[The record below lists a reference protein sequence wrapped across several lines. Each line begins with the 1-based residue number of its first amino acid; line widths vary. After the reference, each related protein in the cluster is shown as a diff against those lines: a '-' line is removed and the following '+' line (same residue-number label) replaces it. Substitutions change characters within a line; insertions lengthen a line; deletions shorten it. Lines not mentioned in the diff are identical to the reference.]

1 VVSQLIA
8 SAATTFLALFPITH
22 PVGAIPIFYSLT
34 ANESPRAIRLQARQ
48 VAINATT
55 ILVIFFLSGRVVL
68 QFFGLSLGVLQI
80 AGGLLVGQTAW
91 KMLVQPQFTSGDT
104 QGGISKQDIAFFP
117 MAVPLISGPGAIGLV
132 IALATSNPHWES
144 YLGGLLGIGG
154 LGIIL
159 YLCLALGAPLIKAM
173 GKSGTDAMSRILGF
187 FVLAIGIQLISD
199 GLFSV
204 IQSSGLNH

>member
-1 VVSQLIA
+1 MVYQLVS
-8 SAATTFLALFPITH
+8 SAAATFLALFPITQ

-34 ANESPRAIRLQARQ
+34 AHESPRVRRLQARR

-55 ILVIFFLSGRVVL
+55 ILVIFFLTGRVVL

-80 AGGLLVGQTAW
+80 AGGLLVAHTAW
-91 KMLVQPQFTSGDT
+91 KMLVQPQETTSDT
-104 QGGISKQDIAFFP
+104 RGRTSKQDIALFP
-117 MAVPLISGPGAIGLV
+117 MAIPLISGPGAIGLV
-132 IALATSNPHWES
+132 IALATSNPHWEG

-159 YLCLALGAPLIKAM
+159 YLCLTLGAPLVKAM
-173 GKSGTDAMSRILGF
+173 GKSGTDAVSRIFGF
-187 FVLAIGIQLISD
+187 FLLAIGIQLMSD

-204 IQSSGLNH
+204 IGGSGLI

>member
-1 VVSQLIA
+1 MVYQLVS
-8 SAATTFLALFPITH
+8 SAAATFLALFPITH

-34 ANESPRAIRLQARQ
+34 AHESPRARRLQARR

-55 ILVIFFLSGRVVL
+55 ILVIFFLTGRVVL
-68 QFFGLSLGVLQI
+68 QFFGLSLGGVQI
-80 AGGLLVGQTAW
+80 AGGLLVAQTAW
-91 KMLVQPQFTSGDT
+91 KMLVQQQETTSTT
-104 QGGISKQDIAFFP
+104 QGRTSKQDIALFP

-132 IALATSNPHWES
+132 IALATSNPHWEG

-159 YLCLALGAPLIKAM
+159 YLCLTLGAPLVKAM
-173 GKSGTDAMSRILGF
+173 GKSGTDAISRILGF
-187 FVLAIGIQLISD
+187 FLLAIGIQLMSD

-204 IQSSGLNH
+204 IGGSGLI

>member
-1 VVSQLIA
+1 MLPQLMA

-34 ANESPRAIRLQARQ
+34 ADESPRARRLQARQ

-80 AGGLLVGQTAW
+80 AGGLLVAQTAW
-91 KMLVQPQFTSGDT
+91 KMLVQPQFTSSDN

-159 YLCLALGAPLIKAM
+159 YLCLALGTPLIKAM

-204 IQSSGLNH
+204 IRANASYF

>member
-34 ANESPRAIRLQARQ
+34 ADESPRARRLQARQ

-80 AGGLLVGQTAW
+80 AGGLLVAQTAW
-91 KMLVQPQFTSGDT
+91 KMLVQPQFTSSDT

-144 YLGGLLGIGG
+144 YVGGLLGIGG

-159 YLCLALGAPLIKAM
+159 YLCLALGTPLIKAM

-187 FVLAIGIQLISD
+187 FVLAIG
-199 GLFSV
+199 V
-204 IQSSGLNH
+204 K

>member
-1 VVSQLIA
+1 MVSQLIA

-34 ANESPRAIRLQARQ
+34 ANESPRARRLQARR

-55 ILVIFFLSGRVVL
+55 ILVIFFLTGRVVL

-80 AGGLLVGQTAW
+80 AGGLLVAQTAW
-91 KMLVQPQFTSGDT
+91 KMLVQPQETPDQAQRGT
-104 QGGISKQDIAFFP
+104 AKQDIAFFP

-132 IALATSNPHWES
+132 IALATSNPYWEG

-159 YLCLALGAPLIKAM
+159 YLCLALGTPLVKAM
-173 GKSGTDAMSRILGF
+173 GKSGTDAITRILGF
-187 FVLAIGIQLISD
+187 FLLAIGIQLMAD
-199 GLFSV
+199 GLFSI
-204 IQSSGLNH
+204 IQSSQLI